1 MTTTIHISKFEKDTL
16 AELVLLV
23 FDILAQ
29 KEVRRVI
36 HRDSRAYSMANIKRM
51 YEWLLL
57 IQDVLRYPISTPP
70 AKPFDVLSEQYL
82 KEAGVLKKKGRKPVA
97 KTNLFKEYLVH
108 IDSPSSY
115 ILEIDYTGFIYFDM
129 AVLLYADAIESRKE
143 GRRDSMRFQSQCYT
157 CVGLAINALRVLI
170 EDTNAILSND
180 LSDCKAILAYI
191 KTHHHG
197 NFCDLVDKAYF
208 RPNDYVTPA
217 VEDQLAIRGYIM
229 NPSSIPDGPTL
240 GRVYRD
246 LERRINRAPDGR
258 VKELLRENVDVISGR
273 VRFD

>member
-1 MTTTIHISKFEKDTL
+1 MTTTIHISTFEKDTL

-51 YEWLLL
+51 YEWLVL
-57 IQDVLRYPISTPP
+57 IEDVLRYPISTPP
-70 AKPFDVLSEQYL
+70 AEPFDALAEGYL
-82 KEAGVLKKKGRKPVA
+82 KEASVLKKKGRKSAA

-108 IDSPSSY
+108 IDSPKPY

-129 AVLLYADAIESRKE
+129 AVLLYADAIESKKD
-143 GRRDSMRFQSQCYT
+143 GRRDSMRLQSQCYT
-157 CVGLAINALRVLI
+157 CVGLAINVLRVLL
-170 EDTNAILSND
+170 EDQNAVLSND
-180 LSDCKAILAYI
+180 LSDCKAVIAYI
-191 KTHHHG
+191 KTHYHG

-208 RPNDYVTPA
+208 RPNDYVPPA

-229 NPSSIPDGPTL
+229 NPSSIPDEPTL

-246 LERRINRAPDGR
+246 LERRINDTPDGR
-258 VKELLRENVDVISGR
+258 VKELLRENVDVISER
-273 VRFD
+273 SI